1 MLGANYL
8 SLRAFARTHGNQTL
22 SIQRQLITSD
32 SPRNDRY
39 RDLNKN
45 LGEFDEKISTRKAVD
60 NEYVVRNYQKARDLK
75 IPLYSQ
81 LKPKLESK
89 GLDSITS
96 GQIAWFVSSFFYGSV
111 CGFVIFCI
119 MRYYNLRMEVSISL
133 FCMLLVGYVLSLFN
147 RYTFSLIFYG
157 FLAGGGVLLLFL
169 LFGISSFYVLIVFLF
184 ILIVAIANLVFIKQK
199 RISIAIFTLSM
210 FIQYSIIYL
219 FVNIMVWTFGK

>member
-1 MLGANYL
+1 M
-8 SLRAFARTHGNQTL
+8 
-22 SIQRQLITSD
+22 
-32 SPRNDRY
+32 
-39 RDLNKN
+39 
-45 LGEFDEKISTRKAVD
+45 GEFDEKISTRKAVD

-184 ILIVAIANLVFIKQK
+184 ILIVAIVNLVFIKQK